1 MASKEVSEQK
11 KVQNG
16 RKEKKKSDANLNRMF
31 GIMKWSQSPGKKK
44 MGSEY
49 FVTRSGCF
57 PHKHRENVLLK
68 DNEQ

>member
-1 MASKEVSEQK
+1 MEE
-11 KVQNG
+11 
-16 RKEKKKSDANLNRMF
+16 RKKKKSDANLDRIF